1 MLGNAGPGMHCAC
14 QFVPV
19 SVCFG
24 PCWVSCSDK
33 VFCNSRVQRED
44 ISHFLLQTPA
54 VLCALLGKVLMMENP
69 RLGSTPGFSASENK
83 MCWWTGCDLCGR
95 WSLQTIPASLCF
107 LCTQRAVSSWDI
119 AVLRQDYCRSA
130 GGTPFFQQGD
140 GGCGSLQESGHQ
152 HDASSLDRNSCPS
165 SQEVT
170 ICASLWH
177 RLSRREILTL
187 VEAVT

>member
-1 MLGNAGPGMHCAC
+1 MPGNAGPGMHCAC

-33 VFCNSRVQRED
+33 VFCNSCVQRED

-95 WSLQTIPASLCF
+95 WSLQTIQHHCAPCVLGGLF
-107 LCTQRAVSSWDI
+107 LAGTLQSSGRI
-119 AVLRQDYCRSA
+119 TVEVLA
-130 GGTPFFQQGD
+130 GP
-140 GGCGSLQESGHQ
+140 
-152 HDASSLDRNSCPS
+152 PS
-165 SQEVT
+165 S
-170 ICASLWH
+170 
-177 RLSRREILTL
+177 SRVMEA
-187 VEAVT
+187 VEACRNLAISMMPLLWTETPAQAARR